1 MNTLNDLNLNYRNLE
16 NSIKTTIV
24 LTILVIGIALIIKE
38 AFFTSYIM

>member
-1 MNTLNDLNLNYRNLE
+1 MNTLNDLNLNYRTLE

-24 LTILVIGIALIIKE
+24 LTILITGIALTIKE